1 MFFVILC
8 KISGQLARYEPQYIV
23 YHSNMSFSCLN
34 IVVSCSMMIQII
46 SLVTKIF
53 VIMFNLYIEP
63 DKMSEICYSVALSKL
78 S

>member
-1 MFFVILC
+1 
-8 KISGQLARYEPQYIV
+8 
-23 YHSNMSFSCLN
+23 MSFSCLN

-63 DKMSEICYSVALSKL
+63 DKMSEICYSIALSEL
-78 S
+78 SSSAHVRLMSISNKSA